1 MSAAT
6 KSRPERPLAEPVVDI
21 AAHLRLAV
29 TRTARRLRQE
39 APGLSPSQG
48 SALVTIERHGPLTP
62 SELAERE
69 RIRRPTASRVAARLE
84 EDGLVERAAVPA
96 DGRSY
101 SLRLTPAG
109 TALLRRVRRR
119 KTAYLADRLQA
130 LDAEEL
136 ATLERASE
144 LLERMLEGERS

>member
-1 MSAAT
+1 MSVVT
-6 KSRPERPLAEPVVDI
+6 KPMREEVDSQSVVDI

-48 SALVTIERHGPLTP
+48 SALVTIERQGPLTP

-69 RIRRPTASRVAARLE
+69 RISRPTASRIAARLE
-84 EDGLVERAAVPA
+84 EDGLAERAAVPS

-109 TALLRRVRRR
+109 AALLRRLRRR
-119 KTAYLADRLQA
+119 KTAYLAARLQV
-130 LDAEEL
+130 LDADEL